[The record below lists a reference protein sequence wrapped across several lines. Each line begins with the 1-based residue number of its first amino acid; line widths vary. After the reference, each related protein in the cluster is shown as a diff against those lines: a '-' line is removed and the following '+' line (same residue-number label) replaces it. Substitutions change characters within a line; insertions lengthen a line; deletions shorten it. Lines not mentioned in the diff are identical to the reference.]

1 MNRLGTWL
9 VVATLALLA
18 GCRFDGIQNMS
29 LPGTVGT
36 GEDALIVTAELPD
49 VGTLTPNAQVRVDEV
64 VVGTVT
70 RITVEDWHAVAT
82 LSLEPDVDIPVNARA
97 RVGVNSL
104 LGAAYV
110 ELSAPRKPKG
120 TLSTGDVIPL
130 ARGHAYATTEQVLST
145 ASLALNGG
153 GLEQIATITHE
164 LNRALGGDD
173 RALASLLPRLD
184 TFLTTLNGQRREIT
198 ATMADL
204 DRLAAR
210 YAGGRDDIVAAVD
223 QIGPALGVLA
233 ESRPDLTAALDSLR
247 ELGTVATPLV
257 RKAKGDLVA
266 NLRDLRPLLQALHRS
281 GPALVTSLG
290 YALSFPFDSATVG
303 NACRGAYCN
312 INVTLDLTAESL
324 SSGFLEADGSPSGL
338 PNVLGLPVNDL
349 VEALTG
355 PTRPLATIAPKPGEA
370 RQPGDAPTLLDLL
383 GGGN

>member
-1 MNRLGTWL
+1 MNRLATWF
-9 VVATLALLA
+9 VVAALALLA
-18 GCRFDGIQNMS
+18 GCRFDGIQNLS

-36 GEDALIVTAELPD
+36 GEDALVVTAELPD
-49 VGTLTPNAQVRVDEV
+49 VGTLTPNAQVRMDEV

-70 RITVEDWHAVAT
+70 RLVVEDWHAVAT
-82 LSLEPDVDIPVNARA
+82 LSLEPDVEIPANAQA

-110 ELSAPRKPKG
+110 ELSTPPKPKG
-120 TLSTGDVIPL
+120 ALASGDVIPL

-164 LNRALGGDD
+164 LNRALGGDG

-198 ATMADL
+198 ATLADL

-210 YAGGRDDIVAAVD
+210 YADGRKDIVAAVD
-223 QIGPALGVLA
+223 QIAPAIDVLA
-233 ESRPDLTAALDSLR
+233 ESRPDLTAALESLR

-257 RKAKGDLVA
+257 RRAKDDLVA

-281 GPALVTSLG
+281 GPPLVTSVG

-312 INVTLDLTAESL
+312 INVTLDLTADSL
-324 SSGFLEADGSPSGL
+324 LSGFVNADGSPAGL
-338 PNVLGLPVNDL
+338 PNVLGLPANDL
-349 VEALTG
+349 IEVLTG
-355 PTRPLATIAPKPGEA
+355 PTKPLATIAPKPGD
-370 RQPGDAPTLLDLL
+370 PPTLLDLL